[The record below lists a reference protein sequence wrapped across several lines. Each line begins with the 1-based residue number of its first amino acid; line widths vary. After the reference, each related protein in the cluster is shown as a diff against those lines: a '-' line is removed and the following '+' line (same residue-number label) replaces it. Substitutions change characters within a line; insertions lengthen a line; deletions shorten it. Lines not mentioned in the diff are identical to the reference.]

1 MSQTYC
7 VITIDGQDVSSGILP
22 RLTKLSVVDKAGSS
36 SDTCQIELD
45 DTGGALL
52 LPRTGAAIEVMLGS
66 ASGVAIV
73 FSGTVDEVQCQG
85 SASGRSMTVSAKGFD
100 SQGKAKEP
108 QRKHW
113 DDKSLGNVLTE
124 AGQLAGIGDVQ
135 VIGALASLTRK
146 YWAMQNESFLHFG
159 ERIAREVGGTFKIA
173 GKRAILADRSGGT
186 SASGEALPPVSA
198 AWGVNLISWDIS
210 PIVGRPRFKAAR
222 VRHFDTK
229 AGKYVYETEEI
240 EDPEAKADL
249 VDRFDAPDADQAKAR
264 AGAHKKNA
272 ERERGGGTIV
282 IDGTTT
288 PQPEATV
295 ILSGARPGVDGTYR
309 IETVTHDFES
319 GSGWIT
325 RLEVKQPQGDA
336 GKDGRASKAATGG
349 RGGPS
354 SAPTVEAGA
363 VPASNIG

>member
-22 RLTKLSVVDKAGSS
+22 RLTKLTVVDKAGSS
-36 SDTCQIELD
+36 SDTCQIDLD

-52 LPRTGAAIEVMLGS
+52 LPRTGASLEVMLGS
-66 ASGVAIV
+66 VAGVSLV
-73 FSGTVDEVQCQG
+73 FTGTVDEVQSQG
-85 SASGRSMTVSAKGFD
+85 SASGRSLSVSAKGFD
-100 SQGKAKEP
+100 SQGMAKEP

-113 DDKSLGNVLTE
+113 DDKTLGEVMPE
-124 AGQLAGIGDVQ
+124 AGRAAGIENVQ
-135 VIGALASLTRK
+135 VAGALASLARK

-173 GKRAILADRSGGT
+173 GKRAILADRGGGT
-186 SASGEALPPVSA
+186 TASGAALPPVAA

-210 PIVGRPRFKAAR
+210 PILGRPRFKAAR

-249 VDRFDAPDADQAKAR
+249 VDRFDAPDKDQAKAR

-282 IDGTTT
+282 IDGSTI
-288 PQPEATV
+288 PQPEGTV
-295 ILSGARPGVDGTYR
+295 TLAGARPGVDGTYR
-309 IETVTHDFES
+309 IESVTHDFSE

-325 RLEVKQPQGDA
+325 RLEVNQPQGEA
-336 GKDGRASKAATGG
+336 GKDDRSSRPASGNVPATS
-349 RGGPS
+349 GP
-354 SAPTVEAGA
+354 VQEAGA
-363 VPASNIG
+363 VPPSTVG